1 MFFRKSFRYSKRI
14 VNKNSNIIKEEVDAE
29 LTQSRFLQI
38 LQLVP
43 VTEIYDITN
52 DQEGLKNNND
62 CDIINKNND
71 VVHHASGS
79 SSEQFN
85 STLRDENILKE
96 NTDQL
101 QSIANIS
108 CITCGKV
115 FKSKVKYTLHYDAE
129 HSPTKVLCKICGRS
143 FKNRRLL
150 KKHKLQHSGRR
161 PYTCSKC
168 QRSFKALDTLIAHI
182 REHDG
187 KLPYECKTCKESFM
201 SYKAYSKHQAVHVLL
216 KIEYPKLKI
225 YKCDR
230 CPKEF
235 RKLCDLER
243 HIRVHTGEKP
253 YSCLICHKS
262 FQQAHNL
269 TKHMII
275 HTKDKQYS
283 CEICNKQFGRSDV
296 LNRHMITHV
305 VDKPHHCSRCPKSFG
320 RISQLMDHTRKHH
333 KTNLNVSKAENH
345 IAQ

>member
-1 MFFRKSFRYSKRI
+1 MFFRKSYRYSKRI
-14 VNKNSNIIKEEVDAE
+14 VNKNKIIKEEIDEE
-29 LTQSRFLQI
+29 LTQSRFLEI

-43 VTEIYDITN
+43 VTEIYEIN
-52 DQEGLKNNND
+52 SNQERLKNNND
-62 CDIINKNND
+62 CDIDNNSD
-71 VVHHASGS
+71 ILSHPSGS
-79 SSEQFN
+79 ASEEYQN
-85 STLRDENILKE
+85 PLRDHDNILRE
-96 NTDQL
+96 NTGQI
-101 QSIANIS
+101 QCASKIN
-108 CITCGKV
+108 CIICGKA
-115 FKSKVKYTLHYDAE
+115 FKSKIKYKLHYDAE
-129 HSPTKVLCKICGRS
+129 HSPSKVCCKICGRS

-168 QRSFKALDTLIAHI
+168 QRSFKTLDTLIAHI

-187 KLPYECKTCKESFM
+187 KLPYECKTCKESFL

-253 YSCLICHKS
+253 YNCLICRKS

-305 VDKPHHCSRCPKSFG
+305 VDKPHHCSSCTKSFG
-320 RISQLMDHTRKHH
+320 RISQLMDHVRKHH
-333 KTNLNVSKAENH
+333 KASLSNPKVENVTVE
-345 IAQ
+345 